1 MDKRPYSFVDSTF
14 AFFQAIGRRPGGALW
29 ILVWHLA
36 LYAALTALVLYL
48 VAPFYGFLLTAAI
61 EDRTPDEQ
69 ELLRTMSGMFAGW
82 GLASIGFILAS
93 LVMQGAWMR
102 LLTRDEVAPVIP
114 LRFGGDEVRLLGVNA
129 IFIAFNI
136 LAWSAI
142 LLLFGV
148 FNAAVVAGFSMGD
161 SGVGEALLAG
171 LLNVVLGLAVIVG
184 AVILMIRFAAAP
196 ALSVRLQKFRLFE
209 SVAATR
215 GVAGWMF
222 VSYITLLALYFVG
235 STVVTTIQWVIV
247 LLVAAD
253 MFPTLAALENTED
266 PALVLQILG
275 DLLLRPTTLVAL
287 GLIILVQLVFQIV
300 FEGGW
305 HGVGAY
311 VARRE
316 AGDFPGD
323 EVETPA
329 QSVGTVPDEG

>member
-1 MDKRPYSFVDSTF
+1 
-14 AFFQAIGRRPGGALW
+14 
-29 ILVWHLA
+29 
-36 LYAALTALVLYL
+36 
-48 VAPFYGFLLTAAI
+48 
-61 EDRTPDEQ
+61 
-69 ELLRTMSGMFAGW
+69 MSGMFAGW